1 MKDNI
6 ETVSLKKG
14 NEEIEI
20 KGFASGEIISNIAYK
35 SSSDSIE
42 FETNHKLCIGLG
54 DTVNFQEED
63 LKING
68 EIVYIQENKTDKGY
82 KYKIDVR

>member
-6 ETVSLKKG
+6 ETVNLKKG
-14 NEEIEI
+14 NEEIQI
-20 KGFASGEIISNIAYK
+20 KGFTSGEIVSNIAY

-42 FETNHKLCIGLG
+42 FEINHKLCIELG
-54 DTVNFQEED
+54 DIVKFETED

-82 KYKIDVR
+82 KYKIDIK

>member
-1 MKDNI
+1 MKGNI
-6 ETVSLKKG
+6 ETVNLKKG

-20 KGFASGEIISNIAYK
+20 KGFTSGEIVSNVAC

-42 FETNHKLCIGLG
+42 FEINYKLCIGLG

-68 EIVYIQENKTDKGY
+68 EIIYIQENKTDKGY